1 MEKAYDEIMDRI
13 EVSVEMRNRILS
25 NIQAIDLKEP
35 VKKVVRFPAY
45 KKYLSIAACF
55 AVLLVGTIALLNTGR
70 INNPGVVAPEPGVA
84 SPGPEVVAPGPG
96 IVEVASAEELSEAVG
111 FEVTDISAL
120 PFAVEKKT
128 YTAYF
133 QDVAEV
139 RYDGDEQTAIFRK
152 SIGTEDNSGDFNSYD
167 AVEEISVGTVSVTL
181 KGTPDLYTLAVWFD
195 GEYSYS
201 LQLSKGIS
209 ETEWRG
215 IISDEG

>member
-25 NIQAIDLKEP
+25 NIQAVDLKEP
-35 VKKVVRFPAY
+35 FKKVVRFPAY

-55 AVLLVGTIALLNTGR
+55 VVLLVGTIALLNTER
-70 INNPGVVAPEPGVA
+70 INNPGVTSPNPG
-84 SPGPEVVAPGPG
+84 VVAPGAD
-96 IVEVASAEELSEAVG
+96 IVEAASAEELSKVVG
-111 FEVTDISAL
+111 FEVKDISAL
-120 PFAVEKKT
+120 PFAVEKRT

-133 QDVAEV
+133 QDVAEI

-152 SIGTEDNSGDFNSYD
+152 SIGTEDNSGDYNSYD
-167 AVEEISVGTVSVTL
+167 AVEEISVGTISVTL

-195 GEYSYS
+195 GGYSYS